1 MGKNLGKKQQK
12 GSAKKIKGSCRL
24 YFFFNPTMVG
34 NSIYDLALQVATTV
48 RSPTKDSKVNNKSL
62 MQEEEMVS
70 KSRALRQGEM
80 EVGRIWE
87 LSKWIC
93 LIEEG

>member
-1 MGKNLGKKQQK
+1 
-12 GSAKKIKGSCRL
+12 
-24 YFFFNPTMVG
+24 MVG

-70 KSRALRQGEM
+70 KSRALVLIGK
-80 EVGRIWE
+80 G
-87 LSKWIC
+87 KWR
-93 LIEEG
+93 